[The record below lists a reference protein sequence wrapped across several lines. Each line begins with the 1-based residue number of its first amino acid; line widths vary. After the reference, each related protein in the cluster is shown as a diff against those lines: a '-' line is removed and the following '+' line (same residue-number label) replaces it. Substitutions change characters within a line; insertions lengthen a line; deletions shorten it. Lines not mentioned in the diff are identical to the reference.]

1 MQCNIEK
8 VETPCVKPENA
19 VQRFVR
25 ETRAELLKVVWPTRE
40 EAVRLTTVVVVVIA
54 AMSIFLGAID
64 YIFNLVTQFLLR

>member
-1 MQCNIEK
+1 MARPVAKKDNS
-8 VETPCVKPENA
+8 VVKPENA

-54 AMSIFLGAID
+54 AMSVFLGAID

>member
-1 MQCNIEK
+1 VARPVAKKDNS
-8 VETPCVKPENA
+8 VVKPENA